1 MKRLLAF
8 ILCLLCILNVAYS
21 ESPATPTDLEE
32 YEEYYTFEDDDY
44 GYISLELIERKVFLE
59 FLKEPTY
66 YGDEVTLVAILV
78 DFRENDIYRFEWE
91 ESEDGKQWWVIVGAD
106 EQTYT
111 FIIDHENVT
120 HYWRVLVILEEQ
132 E

>member
-21 ESPATPTDLEE
+21 ESSATPTDLEE
-32 YEEYYTFEDDDY
+32 YCTFEDDDY

-59 FLKEPTY
+59 FLKEPTD
-66 YGDEVTLVAILV
+66 YGDEATLIAILM
-78 DFRENDIYRFEWE
+78 DFRENDIYHFEWE
-91 ESEDGKQWWVIVGAD
+91 ESKDGEEWWVIVGAD

-111 FIIDHENVT
+111 FIIDYENVT
-120 HYWRVLVILEEQ
+120 HYWRVKVILEVE

>member
-21 ESPATPTDLEE
+21 ESPATPIDL
-32 YEEYYTFEDDDY
+32 EEYYTFEDDDY

-59 FLKEPTY
+59 FLKEPTD
-66 YGDEVTLVAILV
+66 YGDEVTLIAILM
-78 DFRENDIYRFEWE
+78 DFRENDIYHFEWE
-91 ESEDGKQWWVIVGAD
+91 ESEDGEEWEVIIGAN

-120 HYWRVLVILEEQ
+120 HYWRVTVILEVE